1 MSDFL
6 VDQIFDG
13 SIIFASLIAMIAG
26 LVSFAS
32 PCVLPLVPGY
42 LAYVS
47 GVAGTRRKTLVGAL
61 LFIFGF
67 SALFISYGALF
78 GELGS
83 RIIANSNLLTK
94 LLGVLTIF
102 FGLIFLFPDRFYRS
116 FKAPFMARSGVAS
129 APFLGFM
136 FGLGWTPCIGP
147 TLGAVQTIALIEA
160 SAARGAIL
168 SFAYCIGLGAPLLI
182 FAVALDKSSRLQRAI
197 AKRGRA
203 ISLFGGLLL
212 ITIGLMQILGIWEEL
227 MAGMRSAIADFVPVI

>member
-116 FKAPFMARSGVAS
+116 FKAPFIARSGLVS